1 MTVPQA
7 LFLGLALGIF
17 LGIIGY
23 TVADMLVG
31 RYVY

>member
-1 MTVPQA
+1 MTKVES
-7 LFLGLALGIF
+7 FILGLALGIV
-17 LGIIGY
+17 LGVTGY